1 MVRNE
6 SLTELVWSA
15 TNKTSEPMLS
25 YDSTGRVYEYQ
36 PGERVV
42 LPKQVEAFE
51 AIEQNEATLFGG
63 AVGGGKSVWLRW
75 ALIKKLIQW
84 AKEGHYDVR
93 VGLFC
98 ETFKALTQRQI
109 NPSRRQF
116 PSWLGTFNKSEF
128 TFTLKP
134 EFGGGMIEYCNLDDT
149 KKYLSNEWAMAAF
162 DEITRT
168 TEEVYMDIVGRCRWP
183 GIEHCP
189 IIAATNPGGVGH
201 CVPYGEVLTPSGWKD
216 IRDFSV
222 SDPVMTVTPDGTLV
236 ESIVEQVHRSHY
248 SGKMARV
255 NVQGLTMECTPNH
268 RVAKAG
274 GVRRGKNTRDKI
286 SDKFS
291 LVEFQ
296 ELPGQTTILR
306 SVNFDKRVSIDRFF
320 LPLPYR
326 NFKGKHKQPNHLY
339 MHDFTALLGWFLSEG
354 HTNER
359 DKAFTIS
366 QMKPN
371 YRKEIKELL
380 DNCGF
385 VYSVDKNGYTI
396 YSRAWYEYFR
406 QFGKSRQKFIPTWAK
421 QLPCHQLYP
430 LFESLVK
437 GDGHIVTKASGQ
449 YYTISKRL
457 ADDVS
462 EVAFRLGYIVSVNK
476 RRRYNRE
483 GESYCINYKRTKSGG
498 TEILTG
504 HHKYNVNTK
513 TKRKSDVS
521 YNDFD
526 GEVFCIG
533 VPDTHSFVI
542 RQNGSIWISGN
553 SWVQRK
559 FVNPKTRIQ
568 AEYHDDL
575 KIWSKP
581 YGFIQ
586 SLPRDNPLLP
596 KSYWVKLK
604 QLPTKRYNALVLGDW
619 SVFEGQF
626 FHIEEKAHI
635 VTPFRIPH
643 SWLKFRAI
651 DHGWAHPTVC
661 LWGAVDPATGIGYI
675 YREHSFAGKTPTWH
689 KKQIYEAGLK
699 ENNGFGYDEQYILT
713 VGDPKMFATDGSVD
727 RNKTPAE
734 IYNLDDDGIGSFFM
748 TEADNSR
755 QPGWDALRE
764 MLDFTVEYMDVEGQR
779 KTIITKLPKVRFF
792 NTCSNLVSSLQ
803 GLVHDEKN
811 VEDAYKTKGNYG
823 PGEGDDE
830 AETLRYWVMTA
841 MRGEFSPE
849 YGEDPD
855 QYNPMRLL
863 LDREQ
868 DPMKGASIW
877 AID

>member
-1 MVRNE
+1 MVRSE
-6 SLTELVWSA
+6 SLAELVWSA

-36 PGERVV
+36 PGERVI

-189 IIAATNPGGVGH
+189 IIAATNPGGIGH
-201 CVPYGEVLTPSGWKD
+201 QW
-216 IRDFSV
+216 
-222 SDPVMTVTPDGTLV
+222 
-236 ESIVEQVHRSHY
+236 
-248 SGKMARV
+248 V
-255 NVQGLTMECTPNH
+255 N
-268 RVAKAG
+268 
-274 GVRRGKNTRDKI
+274 
-286 SDKFS
+286 
-291 LVEFQ
+291 
-296 ELPGQTTILR
+296 
-306 SVNFDKRVSIDRFF
+306 
-320 LPLPYR
+320 
-326 NFKGKHKQPNHLY
+326 
-339 MHDFTALLGWFLSEG
+339 
-354 HTNER
+354 
-359 DKAFTIS
+359 
-366 QMKPN
+366 
-371 YRKEIKELL
+371 
-380 DNCGF
+380 
-385 VYSVDKNGYTI
+385 
-396 YSRAWYEYFR
+396 
-406 QFGKSRQKFIPTWAK
+406 
-421 QLPCHQLYP
+421 
-430 LFESLVK
+430 
-437 GDGHIVTKASGQ
+437 
-449 YYTISKRL
+449 
-457 ADDVS
+457 
-462 EVAFRLGYIVSVNK
+462 
-476 RRRYNRE
+476 
-483 GESYCINYKRTKSGG
+483 
-498 TEILTG
+498 
-504 HHKYNVNTK
+504 
-513 TKRKSDVS
+513 
-521 YNDFD
+521 
-526 GEVFCIG
+526 
-533 VPDTHSFVI
+533 
-542 RQNGSIWISGN
+542 
-553 SWVQRK
+553 RK

-568 AEYHDDL
+568 AEYHEDL

-626 FHIEEKAHI
+626 FHIEEKVHI
-635 VTPFRIPH
+635 VTPFRIPS

-661 LWGAVDPATGIGYI
+661 LWGAVDPATGFGYI

-734 IYNLDDDGIGSFFM
+734 IYNLDDDGVGSFFM

-764 MLDFTVEYMDVEGQR
+764 MLDFSVEYIDVDGQR
-779 KTIITKLPKVRFF
+779 KTIVTKLPHVRFF
-792 NTCSNLVSSLQ
+792 NTCGNLVSSLQ